1 LFQFHRIDGT
11 LVDVSDRDVEE
22 IGLQYFNSIP
32 KMEHNKSS
40 KNYADLLVEDVG
52 DNDALT
58 DSKKFNDL
66 GLNERYG
73 NETDRSKNGENQPYL
88 PPTQTEAFNSGNN
101 GNGGNGCNPAQQS
114 SQSRRSSPNPSRT
127 SVSRVKSI
135 FMETASSLLPI
146 LYSSSSTTTT
156 PPVRTDYS
164 SSVQHRVSTKNHVNL
179 EEPNCDDS
187 FLSGVSAT
195 KFLSPDENRL
205 KTKNKELLKSLGQG
219 QEKGQ
224 ERGQDEHLPVQDSDR
239 GNLNQPPE
247 KWKQRRLSS
256 TPTSPPPTNYKSSS
270 NQCVDDYKPKNNQN
284 REFENFHE
292 YRNDGNKTRNSS
304 SRFPNENEY
313 GTIRYKRKTQ
323 TRSTNSDARDSDDN
337 SSKSGS
343 DDVMMKSGIIAHT
356 PGPISGPNSGPI
368 SGPNSGHIS
377 GPNSSHISGPNSS
390 HVSGPNSGHISG
402 PNSSHISG
410 PNSGHISGPNSSHIS
425 GPNSSHISGPNSG
438 HISGPNSGHISG
450 PNSGHIS
457 GPNSG
462 HISGPNSSHI
472 SGPNSGNNQMPI
484 LVHPRQKSLTPLMD
498 KVNSNYRDNYQ
509 RERGDI
515 NDKNNSSYIRNE
527 SETISDVINFESH
540 KPHAPLGI
548 REPQGENF
556 RGLQMQKILSSV
568 QNAQLQKE
576 VDALQRQLA
585 QLEELEGENIT
596 L

>member
-1 LFQFHRIDGT
+1 
-11 LVDVSDRDVEE
+11 
-22 IGLQYFNSIP
+22 
-32 KMEHNKSS
+32 MEHNKSS

-58 DSKKFNDL
+58 DSKKLNDV

-73 NETDRSKNGENQPYL
+73 NETDRSNNGENQPYL
-88 PPTQTEAFNSGNN
+88 PATQAEAFNSGNN

-146 LYSSSSTTTT
+146 LYSSSSSTTT

-205 KTKNKELLKSLGQG
+205 KTKSKELLKSLGQG
-219 QEKGQ
+219 QGQ
-224 ERGQDEHLPVQDSDR
+224 ERGQDEHLPVQDLDR

-247 KWKQRRLSS
+247 QWKQRRLSS

-270 NQCVDDYKPKNNQN
+270 NQCNDDYKPK
-284 REFENFHE
+284 REYENFHE
-292 YRNDGNKTRNSS
+292 YRNDGNKSRYSS
-304 SRFPNENEY
+304 SRFPNENEN

-323 TRSTNSDARDSDDN
+323 TRSNNSDARDSDDN

-356 PGPISGPNSGPI
+356 PG
-368 SGPNSGHIS
+368 
-377 GPNSSHISGPNSS
+377 
-390 HVSGPNSGHISG
+390 
-402 PNSSHISG
+402 
-410 PNSGHISGPNSSHIS
+410 
-425 GPNSSHISGPNSG
+425 HISGPNSG
-438 HISGPNSGHISG
+438 HISGPNSGLISG
-450 PNSGHIS
+450 PNSGLIS

-462 HISGPNSSHI
+462 FISSPNSGLISGPNSGHI

-498 KVNSNYRDNYQ
+498 KVNSNYRDSYQ

-515 NDKNNSSYIRNE
+515 NGKNSSSYIRKE

-540 KPHAPLGI
+540 KPHAPLGT

-585 QLEELEGENIT
+585 QLEELEGMNIII
-596 L
+596 

>member
-1 LFQFHRIDGT
+1 LLQFHRIDGT

-58 DSKKFNDL
+58 DSKKFNDS

-73 NETDRSKNGENQPYL
+73 NETDRSNNGENQPYL
-88 PPTQTEAFNSGNN
+88 PATQTEALSSGNS

-146 LYSSSSTTTT
+146 LYSSSSSSTT

-205 KTKNKELLKSLGQG
+205 KSKNKELLKSLGQG
-219 QEKGQ
+219 QGQ
-224 ERGQDEHLPVQDSDR
+224 GQDEHLPVQDLDR

-270 NQCVDDYKPKNNQN
+270 NQCVDDYKPKNTQN
-284 REFENFHE
+284 REYENFHE
-292 YRNDGNKTRNSS
+292 YRNDGNKSRYSS
-304 SRFPNENEY
+304 SKLPNENEN
-313 GTIRYKRKTQ
+313 GTIRYRRKTQ
-323 TRSTNSDARDSDDN
+323 TRSNNSDARDSDDN

-356 PGPISGPNSGPI
+356 PE
-368 SGPNSGHIS
+368 
-377 GPNSSHISGPNSS
+377 
-390 HVSGPNSGHISG
+390 
-402 PNSSHISG
+402 HISG
-410 PNSGHISGPNSSHIS
+410 PNSGHISGPNSGHVLGPNSGHISGPTSGHIS
-425 GPNSSHISGPNSG
+425 GPNSGHISGLNSG

-450 PNSGHIS
+450 PNSG
-457 GPNSG
+457 
-462 HISGPNSSHI
+462 HI

-515 NDKNNSSYIRNE
+515 NDKNSYIRNE

-585 QLEELEGENIT
+585 QLEELEGKNISI
-596 L
+596 

>member
-1 LFQFHRIDGT
+1 LLQFHRIDGT

-58 DSKKFNDL
+58 DSKKFNDS

-73 NETDRSKNGENQPYL
+73 NETDRSNNGENQPYL
-88 PPTQTEAFNSGNN
+88 PATQTEALSSGNS

-146 LYSSSSTTTT
+146 LYSSSSSSTT

-205 KTKNKELLKSLGQG
+205 KSKNKELLKSLGQG
-219 QEKGQ
+219 QGQ
-224 ERGQDEHLPVQDSDR
+224 GQDEHLPVQDLDR

-270 NQCVDDYKPKNNQN
+270 NQCVDDYKPKNTQN
-284 REFENFHE
+284 REYENFHE
-292 YRNDGNKTRNSS
+292 YRNDGNKSRYSS
-304 SRFPNENEY
+304 SKLPNENEN
-313 GTIRYKRKTQ
+313 GTIRYRRKTQ
-323 TRSTNSDARDSDDN
+323 TRSNNSDARDSDDN

-356 PGPISGPNSGPI
+356 PE
-368 SGPNSGHIS
+368 
-377 GPNSSHISGPNSS
+377 
-390 HVSGPNSGHISG
+390 
-402 PNSSHISG
+402 
-410 PNSGHISGPNSSHIS
+410 
-425 GPNSSHISGPNSG
+425 HISGPNSG
-438 HISGPNSGHISG
+438 HISGPNSGHVLGPNSGHISG
-450 PNSGHIS
+450 PTSGHIS

-462 HISGPNSSHI
+462 HISGL
-472 SGPNSGNNQMPI
+472 NSGNNQMPI

-515 NDKNNSSYIRNE
+515 NDKNSYIRNE

-585 QLEELEGENIT
+585 QLEELEGKNISI
-596 L
+596 

>member
-1 LFQFHRIDGT
+1 M
-11 LVDVSDRDVEE
+11 DVSDRDVEE

-58 DSKKFNDL
+58 DSKKFNDS
-66 GLNERYG
+66 GLNDRYG
-73 NETDRSKNGENQPYL
+73 NERDRSNTGENQPYL
-88 PPTQTEAFNSGNN
+88 PPTQTEAFSSGNN

-146 LYSSSSTTTT
+146 LYSSSSSSTTT

-219 QEKGQ
+219 QE
-224 ERGQDEHLPVQDSDR
+224 RGQGLDEHLPLQDLDR

-247 KWKQRRLSS
+247 EWKQRRLSS

-270 NQCVDDYKPKNNQN
+270 NQCVDDYKPKNIQN
-284 REFENFHE
+284 REYENFHE
-292 YRNDGNKTRNSS
+292 YRNDGNKSRYSS
-304 SRFPNENEY
+304 SRFPNENEN

-323 TRSTNSDARDSDDN
+323 TRSNNSDARDSDDN

-343 DDVMMKSGIIAHT
+343 DDVMMKTGIIAHT
-356 PGPISGPNSGPI
+356 QGHISGPNSGLISGPNSGLI
-368 SGPNSGHIS
+368 SGPNSGLPSGPNSGHIS
-377 GPNSSHISGPNSS
+377 GPNSGL
-390 HVSGPNSGHISG
+390 
-402 PNSSHISG
+402 
-410 PNSGHISGPNSSHIS
+410 
-425 GPNSSHISGPNSG
+425 ISGPNSG
-438 HISGPNSGHISG
+438 HISGPNSGLL
-450 PNSGHIS
+450 
-457 GPNSG
+457 
-462 HISGPNSSHI
+462 

-509 RERGDI
+509 RGDI
-515 NDKNNSSYIRNE
+515 NDKNSYMRNE

-585 QLEELEGENIT
+585 QLEELEGEIIT
-596 L
+596 I